1 MVEAIDFVTAGDV
14 SDLSDLSDDEEFE
27 NNAEEI
33 HLDAGDIDGLPASE
47 SGDERETFSDE
58 DEIPLAQIAES
69 SKTTNAPS
77 SSTTSA
83 TPAAATDTKRVFR
96 WRKKDTIDKD
106 VSFRE
111 GFSDPP
117 AILPTPYQYFRM
129 FFPSSLDD
137 LVAEQT
143 NLYSVQKS
151 HKSIKTTAAEITS
164 LIGMMMKMGIIQLPS
179 YQLYWNQSFRQEAI
193 AEVMPKNRFYQ
204 LLSNLHFVNNLE
216 IDKTDKLAK
225 VRPVINAVRDE
236 CVKVEPEE
244 YHSIDEQNI
253 PSKTKYSVIRQYN
266 PKKPKK
272 MGIQEFGQ
280 SWIVWIYV

>member
-117 AILPTPYQYFRM
+117 AILPTPYQ
-129 FFPSSLDD
+129 
-137 LVAEQT
+137 
-143 NLYSVQKS
+143 
-151 HKSIKTTAAEITS
+151 
-164 LIGMMMKMGIIQLPS
+164 
-179 YQLYWNQSFRQEAI
+179 
-193 AEVMPKNRFYQ
+193 
-204 LLSNLHFVNNLE
+204 
-216 IDKTDKLAK
+216 
-225 VRPVINAVRDE
+225 
-236 CVKVEPEE
+236 
-244 YHSIDEQNI
+244 
-253 PSKTKYSVIRQYN
+253 
-266 PKKPKK
+266 
-272 MGIQEFGQ
+272 
-280 SWIVWIYV
+280 